1 MSNSSSKA
9 RKELP
14 SVEFLQS
21 LFSYDGHRLCWKD
34 HVEFETERWNRQNA
48 GKVAGTVNRDGYVR
62 IAYRE
67 HRWMA
72 HRIIF
77 KICTGYDDVSKVV
90 DHVNG
95 CTWDN
100 RILNLRLVD
109 LKANSSNHK
118 TRHDRALPL
127 GVTKVRNS
135 YMASIMRDG
144 VKYHLGGFKSA
155 IEASNAYVSARKLL
169 DGADFLPI
177 ERNLVARPENVR
189 YPYKGGESK
198 RSRVGEFNGLV
209 KFITLSKLYNKRAD
223 LTFSSRVLGS
233 AGIV

>member
-1 MSNSSSKA
+1 
-9 RKELP
+9 
-14 SVEFLQS
+14 
-21 LFSYDGHRLCWKD
+21 
-34 HVEFETERWNRQNA
+34 
-48 GKVAGTVNRDGYVR
+48 
-62 IAYRE
+62 
-67 HRWMA
+67 
-72 HRIIF
+72 
-77 KICTGYDDVSKVV
+77 
-90 DHVNG
+90 
-95 CTWDN
+95 
-100 RILNLRLVD
+100 
-109 LKANSSNHK
+109 
-118 TRHDRALPL
+118 
-127 GVTKVRNS
+127 
-135 YMASIMRDG
+135 MRDG